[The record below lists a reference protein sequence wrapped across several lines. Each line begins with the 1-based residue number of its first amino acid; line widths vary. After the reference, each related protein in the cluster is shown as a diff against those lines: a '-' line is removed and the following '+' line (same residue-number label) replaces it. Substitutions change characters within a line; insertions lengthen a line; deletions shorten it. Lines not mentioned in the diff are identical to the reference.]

1 MKDLTILHQTR
12 KLYHPSSIRF
22 KPHR

>member
-12 KLYHPSSIRF
+12 KLYHPSSTRF